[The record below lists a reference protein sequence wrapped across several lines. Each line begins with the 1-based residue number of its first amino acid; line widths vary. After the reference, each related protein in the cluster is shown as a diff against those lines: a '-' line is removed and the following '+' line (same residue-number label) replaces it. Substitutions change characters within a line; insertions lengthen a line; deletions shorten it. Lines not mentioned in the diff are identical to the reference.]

1 MCLAKVYVRKGAAE
15 ELVMENVTNVIVD
28 DGRVLVKSI
37 LMAAEELQGRIASVD
52 FTEARLV
59 IESAED
65 D

>member
-1 MCLAKVYVRKGAAE
+1 
-15 ELVMENVTNVIVD
+15 MENVTHVIVD